1 MMVRWLRFLLV
12 FLISGLIAILVIQW
26 QQKRAQR
33 AADTQMAMAAMAE
46 LSKEPE
52 DRITYPDGSQVELS
66 LPNGKREVVR
76 SILNINKPMRFGA
89 YVWDEKGVPDGPV
102 WVRVDLAKQILSVFR
117 GGHEI
122 GSAVILFGTDGKLTP
137 IGEFAIRQ
145 KAADY
150 HSRTYDAPMP
160 YMLRLTDDGVAL
172 HGSDVRMGR
181 ATHGCIGLPIEFA
194 RLLFEQMKLGDT
206 VVILPDAP
214 AKA

>member
-1 MMVRWLRFLLV
+1 MYRWLRFLLV
-12 FLISGLIAILVIQW
+12 FVISGVIAILVMQW

-33 AADTQMAMAAMAE
+33 AADSEMAMAAIAQAA
-46 LSKEPE
+46 KKPE
-52 DRITYPDGSQVELS
+52 DRVTYPDGSQVELT
-66 LPNGKREVVR
+66 LPDGRREIVR
-76 SILNINKPMRFGA
+76 SILNINQPMRFGA

-137 IGEFAIRQ
+137 IGEFKIKQ
-145 KAADY
+145 KDADY

-172 HGSDVRMGR
+172 HGSNVRMGS
-181 ATHGCIGLPIEFA
+181 ATHGCIGLPHEFA
-194 RLLFEQMKLGDT
+194 RMLFEQMKLGDT

>member
-1 MMVRWLRFLLV
+1 MYRWLRFLLV
-12 FLISGLIAILVIQW
+12 FLVSGLISILVTQW
-26 QQKRAQR
+26 QQQRAQR
-33 AADTQMAMAAMAE
+33 AADTELAMAAIAQAA
-46 LSKEPE
+46 KKPE
-52 DRITYPDGSQVELS
+52 HRVTYPDGSQVELT
-66 LPNGKREVVR
+66 LPDGRQEIVR

-89 YVWDEKGVPDGPV
+89 FVWDEKGVPDGPV

-137 IGEFAIRQ
+137 IGEFTIKQ
-145 KAADY
+145 KDADY

-181 ATHGCIGLPIEFA
+181 ATHGCIGLPHEFA
-194 RLLFEQMKLGDT
+194 RMLFGQMKLGDT

>member
-1 MMVRWLRFLLV
+1 MMYRWLRFLLV
-12 FLISGLIAILVIQW
+12 FFVSGLVAILVIQW

-33 AADTQMAMAAMAE
+33 AVDTEMAMAAIAE
-46 LSKEPE
+46 LSKKPE
-52 DRITYPDGSQVELS
+52 DRVTYPDGSQVELT
-66 LPNGKREVVR
+66 LPDGRREVVR

-102 WVRVDLAKQILSVFR
+102 WVRVDLAKQLLSVFR

-137 IGEFAIRQ
+137 IGEFAIKQ